1 MRSTSQVIDQKGFA
15 LIDLLFVVA
24 LIGTIASIA
33 MPGLLRARSQA
44 GVTSAI
50 GSLRVINSAQLSYA
64 ITCGSGFYA
73 PTLVVLGTKPPASS
87 EAFISEDLGSA
98 ATVKKAN
105 FLIQMS
111 GAPIAGSPQSCNGV
125 AAGAGAQAYKAG
137 ADPLDA
143 VAGRFFATN
152 ASGVI
157 YEAALSLYAGMPE
170 AAPPIGG
177 TPVH

>member
-1 MRSTSQVIDQKGFA
+1 MSRESQLTDEQGFA

-44 GVTSAI
+44 GATSAI
-50 GSLRVINSAQLSYA
+50 GSLRVINSSQLSYA

-73 PTLVVLGTKPPASS
+73 PDLVTLGTKPPGSN
-87 EAFISEDLGSA
+87 EAFISDDLGIA
-98 ATVKKAN
+98 TTVKKAS

-111 GAPIAGSPQSCNGV
+111 GTAVAGSPQSCNGL

-137 ADPLDA
+137 ADALDA
-143 VAGRFFATN
+143 TAGRYFATN

-157 YEAALSLYAGMPE
+157 YEASMSLYAGMPE
-170 AAPPIGG
+170 AAPPVGG

>member
-1 MRSTSQVIDQKGFA
+1 MSKNSQVADEQGFA

-24 LIGTIASIA
+24 LIGTIASMA

-50 GSLRVINSAQLSYA
+50 GSLRVINSSQLSYA

-73 PTLVVLGTKPPASS
+73 PDLVTLGTSPAGST
-87 EAFISEDLGSA
+87 EAFISDDLGSA

-105 FLIQMS
+105 FLIQMTGTAVA
-111 GAPIAGSPQSCNGV
+111 GAPQSCNGL

-157 YEAALSLYAGMPE
+157 YEASMSLYAGMPE
-170 AAPPIGG
+170 AAPPVGG